1 MLRKYYN
8 HVVAKEDEA
17 KKDGGDRGAGGFP
30 TMENVFLIF
39 GGGGSTVDMSS
50 SQRKRE
56 LNEVLTIEK
65 APPSLIGHRRPSPLA
80 VRITRTASPTR
91 ACTRWSSTLSSATRG
106 SPRC

>member
-39 GGGGSTVDMSS
+39 GGGG
-50 SQRKRE
+50 
-56 LNEVLTIEK
+56 
-65 APPSLIGHRRPSPLA
+65 RRWTCPA
-80 VRITRTASPTR
+80 AS
-91 ACTRWSSTLSSATRG
+91 ANVS
-106 SPRC
+106 